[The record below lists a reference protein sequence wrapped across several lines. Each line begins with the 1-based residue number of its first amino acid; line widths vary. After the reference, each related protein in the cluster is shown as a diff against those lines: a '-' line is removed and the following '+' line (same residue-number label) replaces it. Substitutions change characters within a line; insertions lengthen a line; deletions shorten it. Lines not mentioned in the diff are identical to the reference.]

1 MLKKVSNLAVNALTD
16 FLNYTFC
23 IAHKKEAI
31 APMFPTDFFLSKKK
45 SRMPVQNECNKKK
58 VQHEKVQ
65 HKKIST
71 KVAQQGK
78 IAT

>member
-1 MLKKVSNLAVNALTD
+1 
-16 FLNYTFC
+16 
-23 IAHKKEAI
+23 
-31 APMFPTDFFLSKKK
+31 
-45 SRMPVQNECNKKK
+45 MPVQNECNKKK

-71 KVAQQGK
+71 KIAQQGK